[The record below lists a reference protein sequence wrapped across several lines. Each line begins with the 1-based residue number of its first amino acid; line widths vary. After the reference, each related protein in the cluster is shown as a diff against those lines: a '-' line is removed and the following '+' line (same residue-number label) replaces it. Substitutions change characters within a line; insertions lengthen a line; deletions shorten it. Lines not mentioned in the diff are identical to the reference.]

1 LVKGF
6 YEEVVGELLRLGYV
20 RKPGGK
26 GSHEKWAIKHTGRTL
41 IVPYNLM
48 SRHTANDILRK
59 AGSARKL

>member
-6 YEEVVGELLRLGYV
+6 YEEVVAELSRLGYA

-26 GSHEKWAIKHTGRTL
+26 GSHEKWASTDSGRTL